1 MSEMSQA
8 QGPVGGG
15 MDLNPTD
22 DMVPP
27 SAHSGHDPDT
37 ERVGPEDVGSEDAGP
52 RDYGAEDLSPQDKAD
67 TNEPPHPA
75 GVPLPRVADSG
86 GEESAP
92 PVESSSDPMPDIA
105 GKGDTDASMR

>member
-8 QGPVGGG
+8 QGSVGVG
-15 MDLNPTD
+15 MDMNPTD

-27 SAHSGHDPDT
+27 AARPERDPDS
-37 ERVGPEDVGSEDAGP
+37 EQIRPEDIGSEDVGP
-52 RDYGAEDLSPQDKAD
+52 QDYGAEDVSPQDKAD

-75 GVPLPRVADSG
+75 GVPLPRVADGG

-92 PVESSSDPMPDIA
+92 PAESGSDPMPDIA
-105 GKGDTDASMR
+105 GKGDTET